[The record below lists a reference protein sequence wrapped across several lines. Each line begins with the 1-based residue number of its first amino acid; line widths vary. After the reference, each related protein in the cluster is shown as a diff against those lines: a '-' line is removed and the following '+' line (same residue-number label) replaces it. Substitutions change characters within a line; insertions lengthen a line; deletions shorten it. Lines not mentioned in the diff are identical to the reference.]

1 MLLFLLTNGSDFEE
15 NLLSKIISLFFQENF
30 LSKIIK
36 VLKISV
42 SSVAEDYVY
51 SQTYINLAPCLKWL
65 VFKFLICFLPKTL

>member
-1 MLLFLLTNGSDFEE
+1 MDIINFTLSMLLFLLTNGSDFEE
-15 NLLSKIISLFFQENF
+15 NLLSKIISLFFSRKF

-51 SQTYINLAPCLKWL
+51 SQTYIKWHH
-65 VFKFLICFLPKTL
+65 V

>member
-1 MLLFLLTNGSDFEE
+1 MEVILK
-15 NLLSKIISLFFQENF
+15 KIYFQKSSVFFFQENF